1 MKLRDFIVR
10 DAIIADLKATTRD
23 EAIRELVASLAAG
36 GALEAEAVDDVVA
49 SLIKREQNG
58 TTGFGKGVAVPHV
71 KHGRIKKMAGTVGRS
86 VAGIDFNAVDHKPV
100 FSIALLL
107 SPENAP
113 QVHLQAMNCVF
124 TFLQKDLSRKFLKQ
138 SDTRDKIIEVLD
150 ESDAG

>member
-10 DAIIADLKATTRD
+10 DAVIAELSSVTRD
-23 EAIRELVASLAAG
+23 EAIRELVSSLAAG
-36 GALEAEAVDDVVA
+36 GALEAAAIDEVVA
-49 SLIKREQNG
+49 ALIKREQNG

-71 KHGRIKKMAGTVGRS
+71 KHAKIKKMSGTVGRS
-86 VAGIDFNAVDHKPV
+86 AVGIDFNAVDHKPV
-100 FSIALLL
+100 YSIALLL
-107 SPENAP
+107 SPENSP

-138 SDTRDKIIEVLD
+138 SDTKEKILEVLD